1 MKRFKYT
8 LIKLFI
14 PLAVFF
20 LRLLSRTVRWER
32 RVDYE
37 LFRGKIIALLH
48 GNALCVALLGIDRGV
63 YTMVSRFRD
72 GDLADRILRGL
83 GFNVVRGS
91 SEEGKPQK
99 GGRTALLK
107 LIEVLKGK
115 NTVAL
120 TVDGPKGPACVVKE
134 GIVFLAQKT
143 GAPIVP
149 FYVKFERS
157 IKLNSWDRFTIPL
170 PFSRARILI
179 GKEISVGPKDDT
191 EKKRR
196 ELQDILEELCRA

>member
-1 MKRFKYT
+1 MRRFKYT
-8 LIKLFI
+8 LIKLAI
-14 PLAVFF
+14 PLAVLF

-32 RVDYE
+32 RIDYD
-37 LFRGKIIALLH
+37 LYRGKIIALLH
-48 GNALCVALLGIDRGV
+48 GNALCVALLGIDRGI

-72 GDLADRILRGL
+72 GDLADMLLRRL
-83 GFNVVRGS
+83 GFKVFRGS

-107 LIEVLKGK
+107 LIEVLKEK

-134 GIVFLAQKT
+134 GVVFLAQKT

-149 FYVKFERS
+149 LYVKFERS

-170 PFSRARILI
+170 PFSKAKVLM
-179 GKEISVGPKDDT
+179 GKEIRVEPNDNIED
-191 EKKRR
+191 RR
-196 ELQDILEELCRA
+196 KELQNVLEELCRA